1 MKVDQTN
8 LCQDD
13 TGIEGRIVISNYN
26 KSFWGAFLQKGS
38 KSKTYYKKRSK
49 KTTRQIGR

>member
-13 TGIEGRIVISNYN
+13 TGIEGRILISNYN

-38 KSKTYYKKRSK
+38 K
-49 KTTRQIGR
+49 

>member
-13 TGIEGRIVISNYN
+13 TGIYN

-38 KSKTYYKKRSK
+38 KSKAFYKKRQTNGK
-49 KTTRQIGR
+49 ITTQQIGR

>member
-13 TGIEGRIVISNYN
+13 TGIEGRIVIS
-26 KSFWGAFLQKGS
+26 KFLGSLFTKRLEIQSLLQKAT
-38 KSKTYYKKRSK
+38 KI
-49 KTTRQIGR
+49 TTQQIGR